1 MIKFQWDPL
10 KAVQNAQKHGITFAE
25 ASTVFGDTLAI
36 SIFDPDHSTDE
47 VRFITI
53 GSSSKGIPLLVS
65 YTEHGDI
72 IRIISARK
80 LTRTERKAYENEI
93 KRRKA

>member
-1 MIKFQWDPL
+1 MIEFQWDPL
-10 KAVQNAQKHGITFAE
+10 KAVENAQKHGITIAE

-47 VRFITI
+47 DRFITI

-65 YTEHGDI
+65 YTEYGDI